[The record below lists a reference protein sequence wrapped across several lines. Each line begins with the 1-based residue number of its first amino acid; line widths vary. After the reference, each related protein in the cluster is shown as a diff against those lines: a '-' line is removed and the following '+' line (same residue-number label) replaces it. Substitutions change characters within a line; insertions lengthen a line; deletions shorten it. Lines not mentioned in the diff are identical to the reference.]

1 MTKQIAILSGKGGA
15 GKTSI
20 TAAIIK
26 MMDNVIA
33 VDADVNASNLPIL
46 LSHTN
51 QSTTP
56 YFGMDI
62 AQVDHDRCSRC
73 GNCLSACQFDSI
85 STDETGKI
93 IIDSDCE
100 GCGACAYVCPLDAI
114 TMQERHSGEQYVST
128 IANGFLVHA
137 DLIPGEDN
145 SGKLIT
151 KVRNQASVLAK
162 TENITNIIIDGPPGT
177 SCQAI
182 SSITGTDL
190 VLAVVEESLSGLS
203 DYRRLAALIQK
214 FSIPHLVVLNKAG
227 FSTEVEEKIVSAAAE
242 FSGEI
247 IGRIPFDHKIPQ
259 ALQKLQSL
267 ADMDEYRQTINNLL
281 EKMTLTT
288 QN

>member
-1 MTKQIAILSGKGGA
+1 MNKQIAILSGKGGA

-26 MMDNVIA
+26 MMDSVVA

-46 LSHTN
+46 LSHNT

-62 AQVDHDRCSRC
+62 ATVDHDRCSRC
-73 GNCLSACQFDSI
+73 GNCLAVCNFDSI
-85 STDETGKI
+85 STNATGKI
-93 IIDSDCE
+93 VIDSDCE
-100 GCGACAYVCPLDAI
+100 GCGACAHVCRLDAI
-114 TMQERHSGEQYVST
+114 TMQERRSGEQYVST
-128 IANGFLVHA
+128 IANGFLIHA

-151 KVRNQASVLAK
+151 KVRNQASTLAK
-162 TENITNIIIDGPPGT
+162 KENITYIVIDGPPGT

-182 SSITGTDL
+182 SSITGADL

-203 DYRRLAALIQK
+203 DYRRLAELVQK

-227 FSTEVEEKIVSAAAE
+227 FSAEVEANIISAVAE
-242 FSGEI
+242 FSGEV

-267 ADMDEYRQTINNLL
+267 ADMDEYKQTISNLL
-281 EKMTLTT
+281 EKITSSA
-288 QN
+288 